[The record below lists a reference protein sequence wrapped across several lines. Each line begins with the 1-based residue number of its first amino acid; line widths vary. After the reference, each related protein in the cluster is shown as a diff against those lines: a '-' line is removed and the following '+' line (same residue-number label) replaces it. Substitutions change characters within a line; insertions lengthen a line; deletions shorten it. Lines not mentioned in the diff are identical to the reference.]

1 MVPNQSPA
9 DAGTGAITGRV
20 HKAQKRRREILD
32 AAARVF
38 YEKGYDASS
47 TQDIAEAVGI
57 LKGSLYYYVD
67 SKEQFLFEIIKEAH
81 DLGLQ
86 ILDEIQAAEGDVVT
100 RFTLLIHRHVEYFA
114 ANLIKVNVFFREFQ
128 ALSPERRKDIDK
140 LGHMYRQCVED
151 LVREGQ
157 AEGHISDSI
166 DPTMAG
172 IMIVEMLNSIARWYH
187 ASGRATPDQ
196 IADQAATILLG
207 GLTTPLVRDEL
218 GGENALR
225 SRLVQ
230 APTPVKRAHKSAS
243 RKAATRTTTSRQVAP
258 KSG

>member
-1 MVPNQSPA
+1 MLPNQSSTV
-9 DAGTGAITGRV
+9 DVGTAAATGRV

-67 SKEQFLFEIIKEAH
+67 SKEQILFEIIKEAH

-114 ANLIKVNVFFREFQ
+114 ANLVKVNVFLREFQ
-128 ALSPERRKDIDK
+128 ALSLERRKDIDK
-140 LGHMYRQCVED
+140 LGHMYRQCVEE

-157 AEGHISDSI
+157 SEGYISDSI
-166 DPTMAG
+166 DPTMVG
-172 IMIVEMLNSIARWYH
+172 IMVVEMLNSIARWYH
-187 ASGRATPDQ
+187 AGGRATADQ

-207 GLTTPLVRDEL
+207 GLTTPLVREEL

-225 SRLVQ
+225 SQLVQ
-230 APTPVKRAHKSAS
+230 APPRAKPA
-243 RKAATRTTTSRQVAP
+243 RKATARKTAPRKVAAN
-258 KSG
+258 SG